1 MKGKCDD
8 LLHQLQEIGTG
19 AGECLVCLQKTFISN
34 SREASMACTERLSDI
49 RAKEAEMMKAIA
61 NSARTAAE
69 KEVLKDVV
77 RHFLRICRHLED
89 LAGTLQKKM
98 KENILFSDRGVTE
111 VSFLSQTLADIL
123 RATADLVLVRN
134 PILIRYVLESE
145 TMVEKTTI
153 EYATQHEERLVEGLC
168 IPMASPIY
176 LSMLD
181 TFKGIAWEAKNIA
194 EKMSA

>member
-8 LLHQLQEIGTG
+8 LLHQIHEMGTG
-19 AGECLVCLQKTFISN
+19 AGECLACLQKTFISN
-34 SREASMACTERLSDI
+34 SREASLACTERLSDI
-49 RAKEAEMMKAIA
+49 RAKEPEMMKAIA
-61 NSARTAAE
+61 SSARTAAE
-69 KEVLKDVV
+69 KQGLKDVV
-77 RHFLRICRHLED
+77 RHFLSICGHLED
-89 LAGTLQKKM
+89 LAGTLRQKV

-123 RATADLVLVRN
+123 RAAADLVLVRN

-145 TMVEKTTI
+145 TVVEKMTI
-153 EYATQHEERLVEGLC
+153 EYATQHEERLIEGLC
-168 IPMASPIY
+168 LPVAAPVF

-181 TFKGIAWEAKNIA
+181 AFKGIAREAKGVA

>member
-8 LLHQLQEIGTG
+8 LLHQIHEMGTG
-19 AGECLVCLQKTFISN
+19 AGECLACLQKAFISN
-34 SREASMACTERLSDI
+34 SREASLACMEKLTAI
-49 RAKEAEMMKAIA
+49 RAKEPELMKAVA
-61 NSARTAAE
+61 NSNRTGVEKAAM
-69 KEVLKDVV
+69 KEVVS
-77 RHFLRICRHLED
+77 HFLRICEHLED
-89 LAGTLQKKM
+89 MAETLRKKSR
-98 KENILFSDRGVTE
+98 ENILFSDRGVTE

-145 TMVEKTTI
+145 TMVEKMTI
-153 EYATQHEERLVEGLC
+153 EYATQHEERLIEGLC
-168 IPMASPIY
+168 LPLAAPVF

-181 TFKGIAWEAKNIA
+181 SFKGIAREAKSVA